1 MYAFVLIVILT
12 TIIGFMS
19 QKILL
24 SLSVSAES
32 VMQRKAHWNA
42 VAGNAIF
49 ERLAPEDGAE
59 FNYEVDHDGEGWDQI
74 IVNDDDDSAVGSHG
88 VEIKSTIFR

>member
-1 MYAFVLIVILT
+1 
-12 TIIGFMS
+12 MS

-49 ERLAPEDGAE
+49 ERLEPEDGAE
-59 FNYEVDHDGEGWDQI
+59 FNYETDHDGDGWDQI
-74 IVNDDDDSAVGSHG
+74 IVNEASTVGWHG
-88 VEIKSTIFR
+88 SEIKTSITR

>member
-1 MYAFVLIVILT
+1 
-12 TIIGFMS
+12 MS

-59 FNYEVDHDGEGWDQI
+59 FNYEVDHDGDRWDQI
-74 IVNDDDDSAVGSHG
+74 IVNDASAVGSHG
-88 VEIKSTIFR
+88 VEIKSTISR

>member
-1 MYAFVLIVILT
+1 MYSFALAMILT

-19 QKILL
+19 QRIML
-24 SLSVSAES
+24 SLSVAAES

-49 ERLAPEDGAE
+49 ERLDPEDGAE
-59 FNYEVDHDGEGWDQI
+59 FNYEDDHNGDGWDQI
-74 IVNDDDDSAVGSHG
+74 IVNEASAVGSHG
-88 VEIKSTIFR
+88 SEIKSTISR

>member
-42 VAGNAIF
+42 VAGNAIGVKL
-49 ERLAPEDGAE
+49 EPTPPTV
-59 FNYEVDHDGEGWDQI
+59 FNFADDHDGSAGWDQI
-74 IVNDDDDSAVGSHG
+74 VVNGANAVGSHG
-88 VEIKSTIFR
+88 VEIKSTISR

>member
-1 MYAFVLIVILT
+1 MYSFALAMILT

-19 QKILL
+19 QRIML
-24 SLSVSAES
+24 SLSVAAES

-49 ERLAPEDGAE
+49 ERLALEDGTE
-59 FNYEVDHDGEGWDQI
+59 FNYEVDHDGNGWDQI
-74 IVNDDDDSAVGSHG
+74 IVNDASAVGSHG
-88 VEIKSTIFR
+88 SEIKSTISR

>member
-49 ERLAPEDGAE
+49 ERLAPEDGTG
-59 FNYEVDHDGEGWDQI
+59 FNYETDHDHDGDGWNQI
-74 IVNDDDDSAVGSHG
+74 IVNEASAVGWHG
-88 VEIKSTIFR
+88 SEIKTSITR

>member
-32 VMQRKAHWNA
+32 MMQRKAHWNA

-49 ERLAPEDGAE
+49 ERLEPEDGTE
-59 FNYEVDHDGEGWDQI
+59 FNYEDDHNGDGGDQI
-74 IVNDDDDSAVGSHG
+74 IVNEASAVGSHG
-88 VEIKSTIFR
+88 SEIKSTISR

>member
-1 MYAFVLIVILT
+1 
-12 TIIGFMS
+12 MS

-49 ERLAPEDGAE
+49 ERLAPEDGAG
-59 FNYEVDHDGEGWDQI
+59 FNYENDHDGDGWNQI
-74 IVNDDDDSAVGSHG
+74 IVNDASAVGWHG
-88 VEIKSTIFR
+88 SEIKSTISR